1 MVDRMDIDALL
12 IGSLYGELTP
22 ADEARLHAHL
32 ESHPADRTVLSDLT
46 RARQAVRESR
56 IFELQL
62 EPPQAVSAL
71 LLQEAARRA
80 PRVARTAPERDEPS
94 WFQRFVRAF
103 AAHPALAAACTVVV
117 VIGVATMLYVRNG
130 GAQFAEVEV
139 EPRSI
144 PTAPSAAAESA
155 PATGQQVAQP
165 PQAVEGAKDEYK
177 VGLGDQQRDPHA
189 GAPAAPTEAAPEPT
203 TPPAKKPA
211 GTSAASED
219 KGQRSSKKRDYIE
232 VDRPSPTPKE
242 LGETSKAKLAME
254 KEAKETQRRSAEERL
269 ETRKGNVST
278 PPADATPA
286 TGHTPPATTSS
297 GATGAPGRAAG
308 GAGSG
313 ATGSASPGLSV
324 GGATAPAPGPATNR
338 VDTNSKDVRR
348 QPASP
353 APQAPA
359 ASPPPP
365 PPASDATVTRDRSA
379 DKNDTKADKP
389 AEDITWARAEHDRVI
404 ASVKANKCMDAANR
418 ALVIESRTP
427 AYYAQNVANDRAIKS
442 CVSYITAE
450 RSRRIEAEKKASR
463 AKATERRADE
473 PAKPATT
480 NK

>member
-80 PRVARTAPERDEPS
+80 PRVAKPAPERDEPS

-103 AAHPALAAACTVVV
+103 VAHPALAAACTVVV

-130 GAQFAEVEV
+130 AQFAEPEV
-139 EPRSI
+139 EPRSM
-144 PTAPSAAAESA
+144 PVSPPANAAAETA
-155 PATGQQVAQP
+155 PAQQVAQP
-165 PQAVEGAKDEYK
+165 PPTVEGAKDEFK
-177 VGLGDQQRDPHA
+177 VGLGDQQADPHS
-189 GAPAAPTEAAPEPT
+189 GAATTEPAPEPAAKNARPADT
-203 TPPAKKPA
+203 KPTPTATAK
-211 GTSAASED
+211 SED
-219 KGQRSSKKRDYIE
+219 KTERAKKRDYIE

-242 LGETSKAKLAME
+242 LGEGYKAKLAME
-254 KEAKETQRRSAEERL
+254 KEAQRRLAEERVD
-269 ETRKGNVST
+269 TRKGKAAA
-278 PPADATPA
+278 PPADPA
-286 TGHTPPATTSS
+286 PQPAAGRTSSSAPGPSS
-297 GATGAPGRAAG
+297 GATTGAGGGAAG
-308 GAGSG
+308 NSAS
-313 ATGSASPGLSV
+313 GSASPGLSA
-324 GGATAPAPGPATNR
+324 GSATTPAPGTANNR
-338 VDTNSKDVRR
+338 GDNNNTKDVRR
-348 QPASP
+348 QPATP

-365 PPASDATVTRDRSA
+365 PPPSDATVARDRA
-379 DKNDTKADKP
+379 AEKPDTKADKP

-418 ALVIESRTP
+418 ALAIESRTP

-450 RSRRIEAEKKASR
+450 RSRRIDAEKKASR

-473 PAKPATT
+473 PAKPAT